1 MDLGSSLCTPRSP
14 QCLLCPLRFACI
26 AHRQGRAEA
35 YPIKPPKQEKPH
47 RHGTVWWLERA
58 DGHVWI
64 ERRAD
69 KRMLGGM
76 AGLPDSG
83 WDKGI
88 DRDAGP
94 LAGNWVAL
102 NRPVIH
108 VFTHFRLTLSVERL
122 RVPVEA
128 APGGSGQWWPRETIG
143 EAGLPSLFAKVARA
157 VMKAGY
163 D

>member
-1 MDLGSSLCTPRSP
+1 MMDLGSSLCTPRSP

-83 WDKGI
+83 TE
-88 DRDAGP
+88 DR
-94 LAGNWVAL
+94 L
-102 NRPVIH
+102 
-108 VFTHFRLTLSVERL
+108 
-122 RVPVEA
+122 
-128 APGGSGQWWPRETIG
+128 
-143 EAGLPSLFAKVARA
+143 
-157 VMKAGY
+157 
-163 D
+163 